1 MVSPPLEK
9 VKKEKKSIQI
19 STRVYAGLKS
29 IMTGFPG
36 GSVIKNSPDNAGNTG
51 SGSIPNLGRSYMP
64 RSN

>member
-9 VKKEKKSIQI
+9 VKKRRKK
-19 STRVYAGLKS
+19 VYRYQVEYVSLKC